1 VSFALSAT
9 AFVPTTDS
17 PHVSAAL
24 AGTIKTAKGALK
36 AAKYADAI
44 ANLKVAEANPQK
56 TEHQIAR

>member
-1 VSFALSAT
+1 
-9 AFVPTTDS
+9 
-17 PHVSAAL
+17 VSAAL

-36 AAKYADAI
+36 AAKCADAI